1 MKRLAQILYGI
12 WCWAAFL
19 PLALGTLALVLVAP
33 GLERR
38 RSIARAGARGFLALA
53 GIPLAVRGLEHLPPG
68 PCVVVANHASYLDG
82 VVMQAALPPRFAF
95 VIKPALV
102 HVPLASLLLRRLGSE
117 FVDRSKRESRAADA
131 RRVLKR
137 AANGQAIGFFPE
149 GTFTPAPGLGP
160 FHAGAF
166 VTAARAGLPVVP
178 IALRGTRAI
187 LPAEAA
193 LPQPG
198 RIEVEL
204 LPALAPGTPDEPD
217 RADRLRREARTAIL
231 ARVGEPDLT
240 EAT

>member
-1 MKRLAQILYGI
+1 MKRLAQRLYGV
-12 WCWAAFL
+12 WCWTAFL

-38 RSIARAGARGFLALA
+38 RSIARGGARAFLAAA
-53 GIPLAVRGLEHLPPG
+53 GIPLSVRGLEHLPPG

-95 VIKPALV
+95 VIKKEMV
-102 HVPLASLLLRRLGSE
+102 NVPLASLLLRRLGSE
-117 FVDRSKRESRAADA
+117 FVDRTKREARAADA

-137 AANGQAIGFFPE
+137 AATGQAIGFFPE
-149 GTFTPAPGLGP
+149 GTFAPEAGLGP

-178 IALRGTRAI
+178 VALRGTRAI
-187 LPAEAA
+187 LPAEAS
-193 LPQPG
+193 LPKPG

-204 LPALAPGTPDEPD
+204 LPALAPGTSDERD
-217 RADRLRREARTAIL
+217 RAERLKREARAAIL

-240 EAT
+240 AAA